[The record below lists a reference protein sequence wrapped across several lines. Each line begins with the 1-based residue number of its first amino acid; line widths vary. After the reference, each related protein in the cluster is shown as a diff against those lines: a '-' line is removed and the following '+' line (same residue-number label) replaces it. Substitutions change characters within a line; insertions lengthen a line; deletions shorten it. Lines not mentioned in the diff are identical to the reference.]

1 MTNHWPTEASTKW
14 FLSWEDSY
22 FYRWRW
28 RKLMSVVRWQFVQT
42 SFSPQIQLFFGRT
55 QSISVVLYC
64 FYSSAV
70 HFGEFFFARFP
81 IVNKGSLSG
90 NWNLSVLCPADAK
103 IQPLVM
109 DTMNTKC
116 SRQMSVDVTN
126 ASRKWKGHLNW
137 HFFTSAPPKMPG
149 RVFNSPARVIS
160 SLQAHF
166 ILSLVLAVWLF
177 PGQLK

>member
-1 MTNHWPTEASTKW
+1 
-14 FLSWEDSY
+14 
-22 FYRWRW
+22 
-28 RKLMSVVRWQFVQT
+28 MSVVRWQFVQT
-42 SFSPQIQLFFGRT
+42 SFSPQLQLFFGGT
-55 QSISVVLYC
+55 QSYICSSVLLPQLSC
-64 FYSSAV
+64 ARRWNL
-70 HFGEFFFARFP
+70 FARFP
-81 IVNKGSLSG
+81 IVNKGSLSR
-90 NWNLSVLCPADAK
+90 NWNLSVLCPGDAK

-166 ILSLVLAVWLF
+166 ILSLVLAVWLC